1 MLGWLLIGAGL
12 AGWPVLLPAQVAPAA
27 LEYRLPELRCER
39 FSVSVHTAIR
49 NKLGPQERDDLV
61 RWSGILVVTAKDSSG
76 AIAVEAWFDSLT
88 AVRDTPEATL
98 RPDPNGLIG
107 GRYAGTL
114 TPAGRYSARLEPF
127 IPSGLAEVYD
137 FRHVLAMLWPP
148 LPPGALAVGES
159 WEGEAP
165 WTVRRL
171 SDSTTGAGVFER
183 YALTFA
189 PRSSRAV
196 LPDSLV
202 AETTETED
210 GVFTWRRDGGL
221 WSWARSIESEVT
233 VVRGDRESLN
243 TRAHQRVEVQ
253 RLDGCRHSGSEP

>member
-1 MLGWLLIGAGL
+1 M
-12 AGWPVLLPAQVAPAA
+12 LLPAQVAPAA

-98 RPDPNGLIG
+98 RPDPDGLIG

-159 WEGEAP
+159 WEGEAQ

-171 SDSTTGAGVFER
+171 SDSTTVAGMVER

-221 WSWARSIESEVT
+221 WSWARSIESEVR

-253 RLDGCRHSGSEP
+253 RLDGCRHLGSEP

>member
-1 MLGWLLIGAGL
+1 MGWLLIAVGFG
-12 AGWPVLLPAQVAPAA
+12 GWPGPLPAQVAPAA
-27 LEYRLPELRCER
+27 LEYRLPELSCER
-39 FSVSVHTAIR
+39 FSVSVHTSIHT
-49 NKLGPQERDDLV
+49 KLGRQERDELV
-61 RWSGILVVTAKDSSG
+61 RWSGTLVVTAKDSSG

-98 RPDPNGLIG
+98 RPDPDGLIG

-114 TPAGRYSARLEPF
+114 TPAGRYSTRFEPF

-137 FRHVLAMLWPP
+137 FRHVLALLWPP
-148 LPPGALAVGES
+148 LPPGPLAVGES
-159 WEGEAP
+159 WEGEEP

-171 SDSTTGAGVFER
+171 SDSTTVAGVFER

-189 PRSSRAV
+189 PRSSPTI

-221 WSWARSIESEVT
+221 WSWARSIDSEVK
-233 VVRGDRESLN
+233 VVRGGRESLS
-243 TRAHQRVEVQ
+243 TRAHQRVEIQ
-253 RLDGCRHSGSEP
+253 RIDACETLGNGS